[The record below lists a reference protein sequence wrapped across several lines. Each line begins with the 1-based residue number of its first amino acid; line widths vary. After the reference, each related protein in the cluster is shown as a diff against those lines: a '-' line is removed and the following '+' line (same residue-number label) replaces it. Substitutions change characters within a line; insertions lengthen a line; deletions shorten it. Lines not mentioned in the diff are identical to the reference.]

1 MLKNILQL
9 NIIKLLRNCFSLMK
23 YDLHKVDNE
32 LKDSLNELKVRL
44 DLIESIHQEE
54 IRKLKIE
61 SIHQEKI
68 LQLKFK
74 NILQFYNE
82 NPDLAISYN
91 SELSY
96 LKENGPSVFPYKQL
110 KSIGVPQAGFD
121 YDKELPYVIHNG
133 KMLFFPNNWSIE
145 QSITAYKEFIE
156 SENILGGGYR
166 VKSPHQYQT
175 ETFQVLEGDVVL
187 DVGCAEALFS
197 LDVIDKVKKIYLFES
212 DIVWISA
219 LKATFEPYKDKVQI
233 INKLVS
239 EKDTDSSITLATAL
253 KQEDSKNIF
262 IKMDIEGYEVPVIL
276 ESEIFLRSDR
286 NIKLV
291 CCTYHRQKD
300 AIDLQNIF
308 TKLNYQT
315 EFSEGYMLFIY
326 HDDLKPPYF
335 RNGLIRAKNRAE

>member
-1 MLKNILQL
+1 MSKKILQL
-9 NIIKLLRNCFSLMK
+9 SFLKLLKNYFSLMK
-23 YDLHKVDNE
+23 YDLHKDDNE
-32 LKDSLNELKVRL
+32 LKDTLSELKVRL
-44 DLIESIHQEE
+44 NLIESIHKEE
-54 IRKLKIE
+54 ITKLKIE
-61 SIHQEKI
+61 SIHQDKI
-68 LQLKFK
+68 LQLKFR
-74 NILQFYNE
+74 NIFQFYDE
-82 NPDLAISYN
+82 NPNLAIQYN
-91 SELSY
+91 AELSY
-96 LKENGPSVFPYKQL
+96 LKENGPLVFPYKQL
-110 KSIGVPQAGFD
+110 MTIGIPQAGFD
-121 YDKELPYVIHNG
+121 SDKELPFVIHNF
-133 KMLFFPNNWSIE
+133 KKLYFPINWSIK
-145 QSITAYKEFIE
+145 QSISAYKEFIE

-175 ETFQVLEGDVVL
+175 ETFQVQEGDVVL

-212 DIVWISA
+212 DTLWIDA
-219 LKATFEPYKDKVQI
+219 LKATFEPYKDRVEI

-239 EKDTDSSITLATAL
+239 DKDTDTSITLTTAL
-253 KQEDSKNIF
+253 KNEDSKNLF
-262 IKMDIEGYEVPVIL
+262 IKMDIEGYEVPVII

-291 CCTYHRQKD
+291 CCTYHRQND

-335 RNGLIRAKNRAE
+335 RNGLIRAKR